1 MAVHGSAQL
10 SGCHPDLVRLVLAV
24 GAIRDVAVVQGAR
37 TLEAEKQAI
46 ATGHSSLTNPMDSKH
61 VVDPATRPYALAV
74 DLAPFP
80 VKWSDIPGFQS
91 LAVLVKETAVKLG
104 IAIHWGGDWVHFK
117 DWDHFELVSTC

>member
-1 MAVHGSAQL
+1 MAVHGSAHL

-46 ATGHSSLTNPMDSKH
+46 ASGHSVLTNPMDSKH
-61 VVDPATRPYALAV
+61 VVNPTSRPFALAV
-74 DLAPFP
+74 DLAPYP
-80 VKWSDIPGFQS
+80 IKWTDIPGFQS

-104 IAIHWGGDWVHFK
+104 IGLHWGGD
-117 DWDHFELVSTC
+117 

>member
-1 MAVHGSAQL
+1 
-10 SGCHPDLVRLVLAV
+10 LVRLVLAV
-24 GAIRDVAVVQGAR
+24 GAVRDVAVVQGAR
-37 TLEAEKQAI
+37 SLEAEKQAI
-46 ATGHSSLTNPMDSKH
+46 ASGHSSLTNPMDSKH
-61 VVDPATRPYALAV
+61 VVDPATRPLALAV

-104 IAIHWGGDWVHFK
+104 IGLHWGGDWVHFK